1 VIGDKSANTPTGED
15 QLLEF
20 AKAVER
26 HKQGRHALHLKLSLL
41 SAENAGSFASRN
53 TASFFHTVVKK
64 DQGQLFRLSSGDMM
78 FVSSTAPRTE
88 IESLQQKITKF
99 FDRDPHIINDPS
111 QLIDD
116 FDLTRDFSSFM
127 QCCESLAEAAEA
139 DVVPLTAPSGANGF
153 TKPANQQSNNV
164 RSMLERAVETT
175 QQPTELKP
183 ASLPRRLFFEDE
195 EVKPISPADLDR
207 LESNFRILDPT
218 NLLMDL
224 PVAAVVGDMPP
235 HVIFS
240 EKSIDYDGL
249 QAAVLPS
256 RNLQGDPNLF
266 ERLCCIIEQQL
277 IKKLHLPPNQEA
289 LANSFPS
296 NVKTVLSNHFIQFD
310 RTHRRT
316 SNVPLIIDIR
326 LQDALVNMGNFLRM
340 RERVRDAGY
349 RVCLSGMTTF
359 GFAAM
364 DHSHRLADFIKVTA
378 PDEHNTLDAQ
388 WEDHF
393 HDSAR
398 KAGNNRMIF
407 TRCDTAGDLEAGRA
421 LGFSLY
427 QGKYINEMIMA
438 RQPAATPPAATQA
451 AAPTY

>member
-1 VIGDKSANTPTGED
+1 MIGDKSTNTPTGEE

-26 HKQGRHALHLKLSLL
+26 HKQGRHALHMKLSLL

-53 TASFFHTVVKK
+53 TASFFHTLVKG
-64 DQGQLFRLSSGDMM
+64 DQGKLFRLSSGDMM
-78 FVSSTAPRTE
+78 FVSSTAPQTE
-88 IESLQQKITKF
+88 IASLQQKITKF
-99 FDRDPHIINDPS
+99 FDRDAHIADDPS
-111 QLIDD
+111 QLITD
-116 FDLTRDFSSFM
+116 FDLERDFSSFLT
-127 QCCESLAEAAEA
+127 CCEDLSEAAEA
-139 DVVPLTAPSGANGF
+139 DVVPLTTPSSANGF
-153 TKPANQQSNNV
+153 TAPANQQGGNV

-175 QQPTELKP
+175 QQPAQLKP

-224 PVAAVVGDMPP
+224 PVAAVVGTMPP

-240 EKSIDYDGL
+240 EKSIDYEGL

-277 IKKLHLPPNQEA
+277 IKKLHLPPNQDA

-296 NVKTVLSNHFIQFD
+296 NVKTVLSNQFLQFD

-326 LQDALVNMGNFLRM
+326 LQDALLNMGAFLKM
-340 RERVRDAGY
+340 RERVHDAGY

-359 GFAAM
+359 GFATM

-378 PDEHNTLDAQ
+378 PDEHNTLDAR
-388 WEDHF
+388 WEEHF
-393 HDSAR
+393 HDSAQ
-398 KAGNNRMIF
+398 KAGKNRMIL
-407 TRCDTAGDLEAGRA
+407 TRCDTAEDLEAGRA

-427 QGKYINEMIMA
+427 QGKYINELIMA
-438 RQPAATPPAATQA
+438 PQPAAKQ